1 MIFPY
6 LTLSTMFYKV
16 VIKKL
21 YVSELNACLF
31 YIIVVSYERSESKVN
46 LELPCSFPCLV
57 LKPLRL
63 YLINLSDN
71 INLSICLEFFK
82 STAIFHL
89 NIKVSHTIIVARNF
103 ISFLIWNHSSFSFC
117 MRVCV
122 YQSGCTFTVCNTSC
136 CLLAHRCAVQ
146 CVCLCQWLCML
157 IFQLIFSWMRGIEF
171 HFSVS

>member
-21 YVSELNACLF
+21 NVSELNACLF

-103 ISFLIWNHSSFSFC
+103 ISFLIWNHSSFSSAWEFVFISLDVHSLYVIQVAVSSLTDVLC
-117 MRVCV
+117 SVCV
-122 YQSGCTFTVCNTSC
+122 CVSGCVC
-136 CLLAHRCAVQ
+136 
-146 CVCLCQWLCML
+146 
-157 IFQLIFSWMRGIEF
+157 
-171 HFSVS
+171 

>member
-1 MIFPY
+1 MNKWAYNFTIIENIKNQNMIFPY

-63 YLINLSDN
+63 
-71 INLSICLEFFK
+71 
-82 STAIFHL
+82 
-89 NIKVSHTIIVARNF
+89 
-103 ISFLIWNHSSFSFC
+103 
-117 MRVCV
+117 
-122 YQSGCTFTVCNTSC
+122 
-136 CLLAHRCAVQ
+136 
-146 CVCLCQWLCML
+146 
-157 IFQLIFSWMRGIEF
+157 
-171 HFSVS
+171 